1 MKIALA
7 ILAVTGLALSG
18 ISLFN
23 HYKESP
29 TEYCSFGE
37 DFNCDVVNHS
47 VYARFQ
53 GIPVAAIG
61 LAGYA
66 ALLVLTFLRSRTAA
80 ALLLLGALIG
90 LGFSLYLTYIE
101 AYVLATW
108 CILCLGSLAAIVLI
122 TALAAVRMWRCGSHS
137 EA

>member
-1 MKIALA
+1 MKITLAL
-7 ILAVTGLALSG
+7 LAVIGLALSG

-23 HYKESP
+23 HYKETP

-47 VYARFQ
+47 VYARFL
-53 GIPVAAIG
+53 GVPVAAIG

-66 ALLVLTFLRSRTAA
+66 ALLLLTFVRSRVAA

-108 CILCLGSLAAIVLI
+108 CILCLGSLAVIVGI
-122 TALAAVRMWRCGSHS
+122 TGLSAVGLWRFSSHS
-137 EA
+137 ET